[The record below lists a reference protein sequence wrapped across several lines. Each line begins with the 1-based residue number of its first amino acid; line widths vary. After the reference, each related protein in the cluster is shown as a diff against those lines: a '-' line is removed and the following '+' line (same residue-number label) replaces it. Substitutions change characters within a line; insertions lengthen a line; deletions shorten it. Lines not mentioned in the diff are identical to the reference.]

1 MSGVFVRSSST
12 WKRVTRVWVRVSG
25 LWRPIKAVYVRAG
38 GVWKRVHPDG
48 GQQEWLAGGT
58 YSFVVPPGVTGIHAA
73 VVAPGRQNASLTG
86 IRRSGTVLIS
96 SNSTIGTA
104 FGGGNGGAGGSAY
117 SGGGGGA
124 GGYSGNGGAGH
135 SGTGGVYGG
144 GSAGAG
150 GGGGG
155 GASAASSGGQ
165 HGGGVYL
172 HGAGKSGVGG
182 TSGSAPGAGSNLG
195 EGSPRGG
202 GRKGITNDSAQQG
215 GNLRYTKTA
224 ITVTPGEALEVS
236 IGDAVT
242 GGDATT
248 NGGVRIIWGAGR
260 SYPSNAKDV

>member
-1 MSGVFVRSSST
+1 MSGVFVRNSST

-58 YSFVVPPGVTGIHAA
+58 YSFVVPTGVTSIHAA
-73 VVAPGRQNASLTG
+73 VVGAS
-86 IRRSGTVLIS
+86 IS
-96 SNSTIGTA
+96 RGAATLMSSDSAIGAA
-104 FGGGNGGAGGSAY
+104 FGGGDGGSASGST

-124 GGYSGNGGAGH
+124 GGYSGNGGDGH
-135 SGTGGVYGG
+135 PGEVAFGN

-155 GASAASSGGQ
+155 GRSAASSGGQ

-172 HGAGKSGVGG
+172 HGAGTSGAGG
-182 TSGSAPGAGSNLG
+182 TASSPPGAGSNLG
-195 EGSPRGG
+195 EGAPRGAGNKGGSPRGSTP
-202 GRKGITNDSAQQG
+202 GR
-215 GNLRYTKTA
+215 NLRYTKTA
-224 ITVTPGEALEVS
+224 IAVTAGEMLTVVVS
-236 IGDAVT
+236 AQRT

-248 NGGVRIIWGAGR
+248 SGGARIIWGAGR

>member
-1 MSGVFVRSSST
+1 MSGVFVRNSST
-12 WKRVTRVWVRVSG
+12 WKRVTGVWVRVSG

-48 GQQEWLAGGT
+48 RQQEWLAGGT
-58 YSFVVPPGVTGIHAA
+58 YSFVVPAGVTSIHAA
-73 VVAPGRQNASLTG
+73 VVGAGRQTPSATG
-86 IRRSGTVLIS
+86 IYRGGTALITDS
-96 SNSTIGTA
+96 STIGTA
-104 FGGGNGGAGGSAY
+104 FGGGNGGTGGSAY
-117 SGGGGGA
+117 NGGGGGA
-124 GGYSGNGGAGH
+124 GGYSGEGGAGH

-155 GASAASSGGQ
+155 GRSAASFGGQ

-172 HGAGKSGVGG
+172 HGAGNSGAGG
-182 TSGSAPGAGSNLG
+182 TSGSAPGTGSNLG

-202 GRKGITNDSAQQG
+202 GHKGYSGSSAGPG

-224 ITVTPGEALEVS
+224 VAVTPGETLEVT
-236 IGDAVT
+236 IAPQPT

-248 NGGVRIIWGAGR
+248 SGGARIIWGAGR